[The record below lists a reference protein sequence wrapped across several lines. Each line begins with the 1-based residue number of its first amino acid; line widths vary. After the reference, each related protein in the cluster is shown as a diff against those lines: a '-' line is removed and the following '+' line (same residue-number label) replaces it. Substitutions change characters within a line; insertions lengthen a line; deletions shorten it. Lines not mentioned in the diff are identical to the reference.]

1 MKFSIGGNLAKV
13 LVMLLAP
20 LLGINVALL
29 PLQLLWLN
37 LLTDGLMGLGLG
49 MEPAEQ
55 NTMRRPPRS
64 PQASLFAG
72 GSARHMLWVG
82 LAIAAVGLLVARIYH
97 APGDPSDK
105 TWQTM
110 LFTTLA
116 FTQIGHAL
124 GLRSVAKAH
133 LLDTRANPAIFWIL
147 PVTILLQ
154 LVAIYLPFL
163 DDFFEVVPLSAD
175 RLAVCILC
183 GLLVWSLVEAEKL
196 LFPPGPTGRLRR
208 ADPV

>member
-1 MKFSIGGNLAKV
+1 
-13 LVMLLAP
+13 
-20 LLGINVALL
+20 
-29 PLQLLWLN
+29 LWLN

-82 LAIAAVGLLVARIYH
+82 LAIAAVGLLVARIYY

-124 GLRSVAKAH
+124 GLRSVTKARF
-133 LLDTRANPAIFWIL
+133 LDLRANPAMLWIL
-147 PVTILLQ
+147 PLTILLQ
-154 LVAIYLPFL
+154 LVAVYLPFL
-163 DDFFEVVPLSAD
+163 DTFFKVVPLSAGH
-175 RLAVCILC
+175 LAVCALG
-183 GLLVWSLVEAEKL
+183 GLLVWGMVEIEKL
-196 LFPPGPTGRLRR
+196 LLRR
-208 ADPV
+208 NS